1 MRVVVAGAHGR
12 VARRLNRLLTARG
25 DSVLGIIRTT
35 DHEADLLA
43 DGVEP
48 VVLDLERMPVDELAS
63 IVVVADAVVFAA
75 GALPGSGV
83 ARKDAVD
90 RAGALL
96 LADAALETAVRPFL
110 LMSSMGVT
118 DIAMGRTPP
127 GADEE
132 FIAYLRAKW
141 AAEEGVRARPAVDA
155 TVLRPG
161 RLTDDPGSGLVT
173 IGHDL
178 PAGTVSRDDVAAVM
192 LALLDHPQPGTVLEV
207 VAGSTPVEQA
217 LATLHERT

>member
-1 MRVVVAGAHGR
+1 VVGIVR
-12 VARRLNRLLTARG
+12 TAE
-25 DSVLGIIRTT
+25 
-35 DHEADLLA
+35 HEADLLA
-43 DGVEP
+43 DGVDP
-48 VVLDLERMPVDELAS
+48 VVLDLEHTPVDELAS

-96 LADAALETAVRPFL
+96 LADAALEAAVRPFL
-110 LMSSMGVT
+110 LMSSMGVE
-118 DIAMGRTPP
+118 DIAEGRTPF

-132 FIAYLRAKW
+132 FVAYLRAKL

-161 RLTDDPGSGLVT
+161 LLTDHPGTGLVT
-173 IGHDL
+173 MGRHL
-178 PAGTVSRDDVAAVM
+178 PPGTVSRDDVAAVM
-192 LALLDHPQPGTVLEV
+192 LALLDTPQPGTVLEV
-207 VAGSTPVEQA
+207 VAGATPVEEA
-217 LATLHERT
+217 VAAIRRVGGNRPTAWPRPGTGESGGREPNVPV